1 MMPRSPPNSTK
12 TNASGTKG
20 VPVGASTEAGGS
32 IVSTTAGT
40 ITIAATTTT
49 GVITQPIT
57 TAAMQSVSQVEMES
71 LRKQIDVLQLQLANS
86 QRALKAASTSSSTQ
100 MVTGNILSEYSGG
113 SSSAQSEVDTNRP
126 SVTPQSYVTN
136 DQPTVFRHSQPPPLQ
151 PAPSAVAQPSLPTS
165 LPASQSPLTQP
176 FNAVQQPPYYSNFLM
191 PPLPKK
197 LYDLPNFSGVPED
210 WPMFSTAFEHSTTA
224 YQYNNFENCVRLQ
237 KALKGDARECVKS
250 LLIHPDNVNTVME
263 QLKFQYGRPEL
274 LIRGQLK
281 QVREIPSISE
291 NAVEKL
297 VPFAIKVQNL
307 AAFLGTANGHQHLS
321 NPTLMDELIQKLPM
335 SKRLEW
341 AQYSSNLESWPTVL
355 DFNNWLKGVANLI
368 RSVQLTTTSRPTG
381 ETKKKVVL
389 YASDDRDKEEECR
402 LCRGQHNLF
411 DCKKFHSMSV
421 PNRWNEVKKLRLCFS
436 CLGSGHSTRNCR
448 RRKECHVNGCQR
460 KHNKLLHDKSKD
472 VGENNSNSVVAR
484 NDQDAEPVLSCV
496 SSICEK
502 SNLLFR
508 VLPVKLYGPN
518 CVVET
523 FALLDEG
530 SSVTMIDS
538 SLVRQLGLSG
548 RQSKLNLSWYG
559 GKSSQESAMVV
570 DLHVSGTSKK
580 RKYALKNV
588 YGVPNLKLPTQSF
601 NMKSNKHYEVPVKP
615 YSNVTP
621 KMLIGL
627 DHCHLGLPDEVV
639 PLEEGGP
646 YAANTPLGW
655 VVFGQVCGRQPTSHT
670 CLLTAQPEQNLYDL
684 VSSYFETENFGVKAL
699 PTIEGKDDV
708 RARHLLKDFTIKVAG
723 RFQSRLLWRDENVV
737 LPDSYSMAFNRLVG
751 IERKMKKNPEFGAD
765 YKRIIQDY
773 VNKGYVRKLTSSEIS
788 ICSPRTWYLPHF
800 GVLNPL
806 KPGKLR
812 LVFDAAAKVEGVSL
826 NSKLLKGP
834 QQYRPLPAV
843 LFNFRMGKVAV
854 CADIKEMFHQ
864 IIIAEED
871 RCSQRFLW
879 RENECCP
886 PDVYEMTVMTFGA
899 ACSPCIAQYVKETNA
914 LEFRDR
920 YPRAV
925 KAIIDNHYVDDFVDS
940 FETSEKAIDISM
952 QVRKIHKSAG
962 FELRNFTSNS
972 KEVVVALEG
981 NLGRNFN
988 FCDDLA
994 DVQFSTEKILGMYW
1008 NPGDDA
1014 FKFELKFHRVRPEI
1028 ISGER
1033 CPTKRELLS
1042 VVMSVYDPLGLL
1054 SHFMVTAK
1062 LLLREVWRYDI
1073 RWDEDI
1079 PNELFDIWNNWR
1091 DELKNVAQVSV
1102 PRHYF
1107 GIGLP
1112 ETVELHIFVDAS
1124 EDAFGAVSYWR
1135 SIKSDGEIEVSF
1147 ITSKTKCAPL
1157 KSMTIPRLELQ
1168 AAVLGTRL
1176 LCTIEKEH
1184 SVKVSQ
1190 RICWSDSSTVI
1201 NWINSDN
1208 RRYKPF
1214 VAHRITEILDS
1225 TRPTDWKWLPTNLN
1239 VADETTRAKRNMDF
1253 SFNSRWYQG
1262 PQFLHEPD
1270 DDWPEMISTSN
1281 DEPPEEE
1288 LRSKFVLTVST
1299 NVVIDFNRFSSFL
1312 RIKRTMGYVLRFVE
1326 RYLKKKIGDGETCLT
1341 VAELKDAETVLCRLS
1356 QRESFAFE
1364 LDILKSGGSIPKSSE
1379 LYSLSP
1385 YIDENNLMR
1394 VYGRIDAASCL
1405 PIETRR
1411 PIILSPKH
1419 RLAELIV
1426 VHEHK
1431 LMKHQNFEA
1440 TIAAIRRRYWI
1451 PRLRKLLKS
1460 CISKCNVCKLRSVSP
1475 TPPFMG
1481 SLPSDRLTPN
1491 VRPFAYTGLDYFGP
1505 ITITIGRRHEKRW
1518 VALFTCLTIR
1528 AIHLEIAVD
1537 LSTDACILA
1546 IRNFINRRGTPIRI
1560 RSDNGKNFVGA
1571 DQEAKRFQEVFDVI
1585 RVKDELST
1593 KGIDWQFNCP
1603 YNPSEGGIWERMV
1616 QCVKKI
1622 LRVTL
1627 KEVAPREHT
1636 LHSFLI
1642 EAENIVNSRPL
1653 THLPVGPDEEEPL
1666 TPNHF
1671 LLGHPNMPET
1681 PAGTIV
1687 DKPAVLKKQW
1697 RISRQL
1703 RDHFWKRWIA
1713 EYLPTLTRRAKWCQY
1728 TKPVA
1733 PGDLVLIC
1741 DPDVS
1746 RREWRRGRV
1755 QDVYLGKD
1763 GVVRQADIAT
1773 STGVL
1778 KRPVSKLAV
1787 LDVE

>member
-1 MMPRSPPNSTK
+1 MMPRSPPNTTK
-12 TNASGTKG
+12 TNASCIKS
-20 VPVGASTEAGGS
+20 VPVGASTSAGGS
-32 IVSTTAGT
+32 NVPTTAGT
-40 ITIAATTTT
+40 SSTPITIAATATT
-49 GVITQPIT
+49 GVLTQPIAAT
-57 TAAMQSVSQVEMES
+57 TMQSVSQVKMES

-86 QRALKAASTSSSTQ
+86 QRALKAASSSTQ
-100 MVTGNILSEYSGG
+100 VVTGNILSEYGGG
-113 SSSAQSEVDTNRP
+113 SCSEVDTNRP
-126 SVTPQSYVTN
+126 SVTPQSYVTS
-136 DQPTVFRHSQPPPLQ
+136 DQPTASRHSQPPPLQ
-151 PAPSAVAQPSLPTS
+151 PAPSSVAQPSLPTS

-176 FNAVQQPPYYSNFLM
+176 FNVVQQPPYYNNLLM

-210 WPMFSTAFEHSTTA
+210 WPMFSTAFEHSTAA
-224 YQYNNFENCVRLQ
+224 YQYNNFENCLRLQ

-250 LLIHPDNVNTVME
+250 LLIHPDNVDTVME

-307 AAFLGTANGHQHLS
+307 AAFLETANGHQHLS

-389 YASDDRDKEEECR
+389 YASDEQDKEEECR

-411 DCKKFHSMSV
+411 DCKKFNSMSV
-421 PNRWNEVKKLRLCFS
+421 PNRWNEVKRLRLCFS

-448 RRKECHVNGCQR
+448 RRKECQVNGCQR
-460 KHNKLLHDKSKD
+460 KHNKLLHDKSKE
-472 VGENNSNSVVAR
+472 VGENNSNLNCVATR
-484 NDQDAEPVLSCV
+484 GDSDAEPVLSCV
-496 SSICEK
+496 SSIREN

-508 VLPVKLYGPN
+508 VVPVKLYGSN

-570 DLHVSGTSKK
+570 DLHVSGISKK
-580 RKYALKNV
+580 RKYALRNV

-601 NMKSNKHYEVPVKP
+601 NMKSKKHYEVPVKP
-615 YSNVTP
+615 YSNVKP
-621 KMLIGL
+621 KLLIGL

-708 RARHLLKDFTIKVAG
+708 RARKLLKDSTIKVAG

-751 IERKMKKNPEFGAD
+751 IERKMKKNPDFGAD

-773 VNKGYVRKLTSSEIS
+773 VNKGYVRKLTSPEIS

-871 RCSQRFLW
+871 RCSHRFLW

-914 LEFRDR
+914 LEFREH

-940 FETSEKAIDISM
+940 FETAEKAIEISM
-952 QVRKIHKSAG
+952 QVREIHKSAG

-994 DVQFSTEKILGMYW
+994 DVQFSIEKILGMYW

-1014 FKFELKFHRVRPEI
+1014 FKFELKFHRVRPDI

-1033 CPTKRELLS
+1033 YPTKRELLS

-1073 RWDEDI
+1073 RWDENI

-1102 PRHYF
+1102 PRYYF
-1107 GIGLP
+1107 RIGLP

-1124 EDAFGAVSYWR
+1124 EDAFGAVSYWM

-1184 SVKVSQ
+1184 SVKVSR

-1225 TRPTDWKWLPTNLN
+1225 TCPTDWKWLPTNLN

-1253 SFNSRWYQG
+1253 SFKSRWYQG
-1262 PQFLHEPD
+1262 PQFLHQPE

-1326 RYLKKKIGDGETCLT
+1326 RYLKKKIGGIESCLT

-1356 QRESFAFE
+1356 QHESFAFE

-1528 AIHLEIAVD
+1528 AIHLEIAFD

-1571 DQEAKRFQEVFDVI
+1571 DQEAKRFEEVFDVI

-1616 QCVKKI
+1616 QCVKKRKI
-1622 LRVTL
+1622 
-1627 KEVAPREHT
+1627 
-1636 LHSFLI
+1636 
-1642 EAENIVNSRPL
+1642 
-1653 THLPVGPDEEEPL
+1653 
-1666 TPNHF
+1666 
-1671 LLGHPNMPET
+1671 
-1681 PAGTIV
+1681 
-1687 DKPAVLKKQW
+1687 
-1697 RISRQL
+1697 
-1703 RDHFWKRWIA
+1703 
-1713 EYLPTLTRRAKWCQY
+1713 
-1728 TKPVA
+1728 
-1733 PGDLVLIC
+1733 
-1741 DPDVS
+1741 
-1746 RREWRRGRV
+1746 
-1755 QDVYLGKD
+1755 
-1763 GVVRQADIAT
+1763 
-1773 STGVL
+1773 
-1778 KRPVSKLAV
+1778 
-1787 LDVE
+1787 